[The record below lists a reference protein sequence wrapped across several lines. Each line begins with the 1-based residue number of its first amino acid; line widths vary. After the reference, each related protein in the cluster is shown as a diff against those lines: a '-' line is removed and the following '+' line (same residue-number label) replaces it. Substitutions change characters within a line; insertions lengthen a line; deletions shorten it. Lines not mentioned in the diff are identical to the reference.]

1 MSVAYVL
8 GHPVAHSLSPA
19 MHNAAFRALGMDHR
33 YEALDVG
40 PEALA
45 AAVARLR
52 APDVLGANVT
62 VPHKERIIALL
73 DAVAEEA
80 REIGAVNTIVRAE
93 GHLTGHNTD
102 RAGFAAAL
110 AERGVALEGKRALVL
125 GAGGAA
131 RAAVPALRA
140 AGAAVHVANRTPGR
154 AAALVAALGGEAAPW
169 PAALPSALEGFD
181 LLVNATSIGLR
192 GDDPLPG
199 TALPASLVVFD
210 LVPTAR
216 ETILLA
222 RARAAGCVT
231 VDGLLMLL
239 HQAAASFRLWT
250 GENAS
255 MSAMRAALPR
265 RV

>member
-1 MSVAYVL
+1 MSVAFVI
-8 GHPVAHSLSPA
+8 GHPVGHSLSPA
-19 MHNAAFRALGMDHR
+19 MHNAAFRVLGMAHR
-33 YEALDVG
+33 YEALDVA

-45 AAVARLR
+45 APVARLR
-52 APDVLGANVT
+52 ASDVLGANVT
-62 VPHKERIIALL
+62 VPHKERIMALL
-73 DAVAEEA
+73 DAVAGEA
-80 REIGAVNTIVRAE
+80 REIGAVNTVVRADR
-93 GHLTGHNTD
+93 HLTGHNTD

-110 AERGVALEGKRALVL
+110 AERGIALAGKRALVL

-131 RAAVPALRA
+131 RAAVPSLRA
-140 AGAAVHVANRTPGR
+140 GGAAVHVTNRTPGR
-154 AAALVAALGGEAAPW
+154 AAALVAALGGEVAPW

-216 ETILLA
+216 ETPLLA

-250 GENAS
+250 GENAP